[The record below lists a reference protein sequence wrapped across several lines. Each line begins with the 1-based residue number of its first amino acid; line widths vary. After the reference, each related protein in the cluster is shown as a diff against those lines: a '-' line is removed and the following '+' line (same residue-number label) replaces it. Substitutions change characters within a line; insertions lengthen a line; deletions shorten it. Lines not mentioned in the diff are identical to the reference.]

1 MREKKLLEEDSL
13 EVLRL
18 EVGSFGNNVYLVRD
32 LQEKACVLIDAAAE
46 ERSLLGAVGK
56 DRLMAVLLTHAH
68 MDHIQALEGVRKKSG
83 APVGIHPQEPSFA
96 KLHPEISL
104 FDGQRIPVGRREL
117 EVLHTPGHTPGSVS
131 FLLRPDFCFCG
142 DTVFPGGPGKTWSP
156 EDFQILLQSLDRKIY
171 TLPGDITLLP
181 GHGAEISVGN
191 SREEYEGFRSQT
203 RGKNL
208 FGDVVWQSS

>member
-1 MREKKLLEEDSL
+1 MREKKLLEEDGL

-32 LQEKACVLIDAAAE
+32 FRERGCVLIDAAAE
-46 ERSLLGAVGK
+46 EGELLDAVGK
-56 DRLMAVLLTHAH
+56 DRLTAVLLTHAH

-104 FDGQRIPVGRREL
+104 FDGQRIHVGRREL

-131 FLLRPDFCFCG
+131 FLLRPKFCFCG

-171 TLPGDITLLP
+171 TLPSELTLLP
-181 GHGAEISVGN
+181 GHGTEITVGN
-191 SREEYEGFRSQT
+191 SREEYEGFRSRT
-203 RGKNL
+203 REKTP
-208 FGDVVWQSS
+208 FGDVLWQPS